1 MNKKQNLFLKYEL
14 PLFLLLTYILSWW
27 SAPLRN
33 GSIIPYGP
41 AIAALIVLGVTAGR
55 QGLGQLWRRVTN
67 WRVPFVW
74 LIAGPAVILGYHAV
88 GFVISLLLGL
98 QVESLPHISSGTFLE
113 LLLLG
118 GLWEEPGWS
127 GYLLPKM
134 RERFAS
140 HPNGLLFAALVT
152 AVFRAIWH
160 LPLFLYGHIPWFDIF
175 VFSFAFQLL
184 IAWVFH
190 RSGGSVLAVMLLH
203 FVSNL
208 MGSFTY
214 PIFTGMAHTT
224 YTALFMGTACLVAL
238 IILLSGG
245 LSSERAKVKVLQAST
260 D

>member
-1 MNKKQNLFLKYEL
+1 MNKKQDLFMKYEL

-33 GSIIPYGP
+33 GQIIPYGP
-41 AIAALIVLGVTAGR
+41 AIAALIVLGMTAGR
-55 QGLGQLWRRVTN
+55 QGLGEWWRRVTN
-67 WRVPFVW
+67 WHIPFVW
-74 LIAGPAVILGYHAV
+74 LSAGPAIILGYHAV
-88 GFVISLLLGL
+88 GFVMSLLLGS
-98 QVESLPHISSGTFLE
+98 QVASLPHISSGTFLE

-140 HPNGLLFAALVT
+140 HPNGLLLAALVT
-152 AVFRAIWH
+152 GVFRAIWH
-160 LPLFLYGHIPWFDIF
+160 LPLFLYGHMPWFDIF
-175 VFSFAFQLL
+175 IFSFAFQLL
-184 IAWVFH
+184 IAWVFY

-208 MGSFTY
+208 MGAFTY
-214 PIFTGMAHTT
+214 PMFTDMAHTT

-238 IILLSGG
+238 IIVSSGRF
-245 LSSERAKVKVLQAST
+245 SPERAKGPIWQAGIR
-260 D
+260 